1 MMSRGTVKRSYNKA
15 SLLVTLLLMS
25 IITATLNS
33 DQNFEATR
41 SPLRSLR
48 PPIPPLG
55 TQSVL
60 YSVNFC
66 YAISFLSVSR
76 QFSVTKV
83 VFRSICVSRI
93 RNRFIFHS
101 MNDHGKYR
109 FLRKYE
115 PEVLW
120 LRRGDIAR
128 ILTFFVGRRVSSRCE
143 QKRRHAAA
151 RQCNAFCAGERRQS
165 ILSAGSN
172 LDGKGK
178 EGWDINEKSF
188 ARRNSVFSKYLLLSS
203 EVGQKE

>member
-33 DQNFEATR
+33 DQNFEATC

-48 PPIPPLG
+48 PPFPPLG
-55 TQSVL
+55 TQSVP

-76 QFSVTKV
+76 QFSVART

-93 RNRFIFHS
+93 RNRFIFYP

-115 PEVLW
+115 PELW
-120 LRRGDIAR
+120 ARRSDIAR
-128 ILTFFVGRRVSSRCE
+128 ILAFFVGRRVSWRCE
-143 QKRRHAAA
+143 QRRRHAAA
-151 RQCNAFCAGERRQS
+151 RRCNAFCAGEWRQS

-188 ARRNSVFSKYLLLSS
+188 PRRNSVFSKYLLLSS

>member
-48 PPIPPLG
+48 PPFPPLG

-66 YAISFLSVSR
+66 YAISFLSVLR

-128 ILTFFVGRRVSSRCE
+128 ILAFFVGRRVSSRCE

>member
-33 DQNFEATR
+33 DQNFEVTC

-48 PPIPPLG
+48 PHFPPLG
-55 TQSVL
+55 IQSVL

-76 QFSVTKV
+76 QFSVAKV

-93 RNRFIFHS
+93 RNRFIFYP
-101 MNDHGKYR
+101 MNDYGKYR

-115 PEVLW
+115 VLW
-120 LRRGDIAR
+120 VRRGDIAR
-128 ILTFFVGRRVSSRCE
+128 ILAFLVGRRVSSRCE

-188 ARRNSVFSKYLLLSS
+188 PRRNSVFSKYLLLGS

>member
-48 PPIPPLG
+48 PPFPPLG